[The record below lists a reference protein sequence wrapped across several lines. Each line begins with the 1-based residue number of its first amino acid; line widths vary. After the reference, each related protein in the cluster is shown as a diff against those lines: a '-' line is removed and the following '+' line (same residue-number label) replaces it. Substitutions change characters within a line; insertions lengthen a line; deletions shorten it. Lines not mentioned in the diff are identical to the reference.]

1 MVSTKRA
8 MATDACGAL
17 LVHRADSGAHQGGGS
32 LPERML
38 MTPYSPSQPR

>member
-32 LPERML
+32 ERML